1 MQDLVVDLVELNEIP
16 VYPLLKF
23 VQVLPLNG
31 SLSIRCVNHATQLGV
46 ICKLVECALDVTVS
60 VTVENKGLH
69 RTAKVGR
76 FLQKE

>member
-16 VYPLLKF
+16 VHPLLKF

-31 SLSIRCVNHATQLGV
+31 SLSFRCVNHTKFGV
-46 ICKLVECALDVTVS
+46 ICKLVDCALDVTVS
-60 VTVENKGLH
+60 LTVENKGLH
-69 RTAKVGR
+69 RTAQVGR